1 MRRSSSHPEGGSAL
15 LEVLVLGSAAVIVT
29 TTIVMSA
36 TSVVSAGEA
45 AREAARTGAV
55 WGARHGDADLALNT
69 ATRFAPEGA
78 IVTSRRQGDR
88 MTVIVRVPASLFE
101 PFGKR
106 GRDRQIGRVSV
117 PVAPYR
123 SNR

>member
-1 MRRSSSHPEGGSAL
+1 MRRSSSPPDRGSAL

-29 TTIVMSA
+29 TAIVMTA

-55 WGARHGDADLALNT
+55 WGARHGDADLARQT
-69 ATRFAPEGA
+69 AARFGPDGA
-78 IVTSRRQGDR
+78 VVTARRQGDR
-88 MTVIVRVPASLFE
+88 MTVIVRVTASLFE
-101 PFGKR
+101 PFGR
-106 GRDRQIGRVSV
+106 RDRDRQIGRAEV